1 MSEGPRRRYTKRQKA
16 ELVGRAEVEGVRPTA
31 RAARV
36 PVSTLESWRTR
47 SEFAQMRT
55 EKREEVIADL
65 YAVFQQGVR
74 RIADLLPVT
83 DDMSKVAI
91 ATGIIYDKFALMS
104 GQVTARTELLNPTE
118 GMNDG
123 EKQALSDAIDEWLKA
138 KA

>member
-1 MSEGPRRRYTKRQKA
+1 
-16 ELVGRAEVEGVRPTA
+16 
-31 RAARV
+31 
-36 PVSTLESWRTR
+36 
-47 SEFAQMRT
+47 MRT